1 MVVQIF
7 VSICFVSFFLSLVK
21 NHQKRVVGGK
31 DPNQMDIQNFKY
43 SCVDVAIFMLGR
55 Y

>member
-7 VSICFVSFFLSLVK
+7 FNMLCFLFAISHE
-21 NHQKRVVGGK
+21 NPQKRVVGGK

-43 SCVDVAIFMLGR
+43 SCVDVAIFMLSR